1 MVYLW
6 YIYGMCG
13 IWFVVNVC
21 YMYGGYIYI
30 YGIWYMYMVIHLK
43 HEKTQRQHDYS
54 YSFKWNLNLY
64 LGIVFLRLKPL
75 SDGVWRARIYRGY
88 FNIKYNGRYMENHG

>member
-1 MVYLW
+1 MVELFKMVLFFLIATLNDKRVMFVVYLW

-30 YGIWYMYMVIHLK
+30 YIWYMVYVYGNPS
-43 HEKTQRQHDYS
+43 KT
-54 YSFKWNLNLY
+54 
-64 LGIVFLRLKPL
+64 
-75 SDGVWRARIYRGY
+75 
-88 FNIKYNGRYMENHG
+88 

>member
-1 MVYLW
+1 MVELFKMVLFFLIATLNDKRVMFVVYLW

-30 YGIWYMYMVIHLK
+30 WYMVYVYGNPS
-43 HEKTQRQHDYS
+43 KT
-54 YSFKWNLNLY
+54 
-64 LGIVFLRLKPL
+64 
-75 SDGVWRARIYRGY
+75 
-88 FNIKYNGRYMENHG
+88 

>member
-1 MVYLW
+1 MYVVYLW

-30 YGIWYMYMVIHLK
+30 WYMVYVYGNPS
-43 HEKTQRQHDYS
+43 KT
-54 YSFKWNLNLY
+54 
-64 LGIVFLRLKPL
+64 
-75 SDGVWRARIYRGY
+75 
-88 FNIKYNGRYMENHG
+88 

>member
-1 MVYLW
+1 MVELFKMVLFFLIATLNDKRVMFVVYLW

-30 YGIWYMYMVIHLK
+30 YGIWYMVYVYGNPS
-43 HEKTQRQHDYS
+43 KT
-54 YSFKWNLNLY
+54 
-64 LGIVFLRLKPL
+64 
-75 SDGVWRARIYRGY
+75 
-88 FNIKYNGRYMENHG
+88 